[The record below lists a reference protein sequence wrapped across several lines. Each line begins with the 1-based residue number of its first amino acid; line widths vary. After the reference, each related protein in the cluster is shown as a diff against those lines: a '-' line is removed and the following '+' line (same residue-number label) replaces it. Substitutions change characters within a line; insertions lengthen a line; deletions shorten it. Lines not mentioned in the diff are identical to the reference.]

1 MSDRRIA
8 DELSIEELEE
18 VIAIR
23 KRERRVA
30 TRPNQ
35 SGRPRKSRVAAW
47 RERCLL
53 LIEVAALFGLVW
65 AVVDSEQSR
74 AATNQAAVAAQTVP
88 ATSPTPLINAVVL
101 PDGHKPPTAPG
112 GAAPNFDEIPP
123 QLRAYVQSITPVPI
137 STPAPAQAT
146 RIQIP
151 ALSIDAVVVHG
162 TDWEQLKLGVGHDVN
177 SANPGERGNLV
188 LAAHNDVYGELFRYL
203 DRLKPGDEVVVYA
216 SQQRYRYVI
225 TGNRIV
231 EPTQVEVTAPTST
244 PTVTLISCYPY
255 LVDTKRIAVFG
266 ELQA

>member
-1 MSDRRIA
+1 MPDHRIA
-8 DELSIEELEE
+8 GDLSIKELEE

-30 TRPNQ
+30 TRLNW
-35 SGRPRKSRVAAW
+35 SNRPRKSPARTW
-47 RERCLL
+47 RDRFLL
-53 LIEVAALFGLVW
+53 LVEVGTLFGLVW
-65 AVVDSEQSR
+65 ALIGSEQSR
-74 AATNQAAVAAQTVP
+74 AATNQSAAVAPTAP
-88 ATSPTPLINAVVL
+88 AVSPTPLINAVVL

-123 QLRAYVQSITPVPI
+123 HLRAYAQSITPIPI

-151 ALSIDAVVVHG
+151 ALSIDAAVVHG

-203 DRLKPGDEVVVYA
+203 DRLRPGDEVVVYA
-216 SQQRYRYVI
+216 AQQRYRYVI
-225 TGNRIV
+225 TGSRIV
-231 EPTQVEVTAPTST
+231 EPTQVEVMAPTST

-255 LVDTKRIAVFG
+255 LVDTKRIVVFG
-266 ELQA
+266 ELQS